1 MFRRQA
7 ALVHEAAT
15 FITDA
20 QRMFPEVATFV
31 DGLESKARDGC
42 ERVIGAV
49 DRGSAHTDAASTL
62 PSTRETSVSSGFPK
76 AL

>member
-1 MFRRQA
+1 
-7 ALVHEAAT
+7 
-15 FITDA
+15 
-20 QRMFPEVATFV
+20 MFPEVATFV
-31 DGLESKARDGC
+31 DGLGSKARDGC